1 MASHRVCL
9 HLLLGE
15 EMVQRLTACQR
26 AEPEVLTAL
35 QWCSTSQPWPEC
47 EAATAGLPSVSFT
60 AALTSKP
67 PRMGGGD
74 WGHMGAWASP
84 QEGVPGFFCIVA
96 FKMACVFTQS
106 SGLL

>member
-1 MASHRVCL
+1 MASHRVCR

-15 EMVQRLTACQR
+15 EMVQRLTARQR
-26 AEPEVLTAL
+26 AETAVLTAL

-47 EAATAGLPSVSFT
+47 EAVTAGLPSVSFMG
-60 AALTSKP
+60 ALTSKP

-74 WGHMGAWASP
+74 WGHTGAWASP
-84 QEGVPGFFCIVA
+84 QEGAPGFFCIVT
-96 FKMACVFTQS
+96 FKMARVFTQS